1 MAKPTIII
9 TCTAPRCDEIIA
21 RLKQQGYDAQAM
33 PALEV
38 RPLSS
43 LSLPT
48 GDFDAVLITSRHAII
63 NQLPRD
69 LPYIAVG
76 KTTADLLRETGYN
89 VVSTGNSGIDDLDLS
104 GYPSV
109 LYPAALEPTACP
121 ANVVHWPVYETIY
134 TKDFSLPPRPC
145 LIAVYSKKAA
155 EQIISKTRQED
166 RIFCL
171 SDAIAKRFSDHPAQ
185 NLVVCSKPLY
195 AIMEKNLCAYARQ
208 DENT

>member
-1 MAKPTIII
+1 MAKPSIII
-9 TCTAPRCDEIIA
+9 TCTAPRCDEITA
-21 RLKQQGYDAQAM
+21 RLKQQGYDAQAR

-38 RPLSS
+38 RPLSP

-48 GDFDAVLITSRHAII
+48 GNFDAVLITSRHAVS

-76 KTTADLLRETGYN
+76 QTTTDLLKEKGYN
-89 VVSTGNSGIDDLDLS
+89 VVSTGNGGIEDLDVS
-104 GYPSV
+104 GYASI
-109 LYPAALEPTACP
+109 LYPAASEPTACP
-121 ANVVHWPVYETIY
+121 ANAVHWPVYETIPAK
-134 TKDFSLPPRPC
+134 TFQLPGNPC
-145 LIAVYSKKAA
+145 LIAVYSQKAV
-155 EQIISKTRQED
+155 ENIVSKMRQED
-166 RIFCL
+166 QIFCL
-171 SDAIAKRFSDHPAQ
+171 SNSIAKRFSDHPAQ